1 MTSDS
6 EFSFQPILSVDK
18 ALIIADP
25 WISLILSGQKDW
37 EMRST
42 SASHR
47 GWFGLIWKGLGAVYG
62 VARLVDVKPA
72 QSPEQMIEAFE
83 SHRIPEE
90 MIRSGEV
97 STWNTPW
104 VLADVRRLTTPVRY
118 RHKNG
123 AVTWVNL
130 EEDVS
135 EAIVRQLNASPTL
148 QAPLTA
154 PPAIRSIEQKLDVKI
169 IGEVEITQGNIDNN
183 HIYLGGFFD
192 RFPEDAVGGSNRA
205 AKAPREISVD
215 WGMDIVWTDLDGSKK
230 LFRSRGWIGLFFR
243 INEAKA
249 GDVVVVGETAPYQY
263 QVQLLKR
270 GEQFLA

>member
-1 MTSDS
+1 MMNNSN
-6 EFSFQPILSVDK
+6 PAIGPVLAVGK
-18 ALIIADP
+18 ALVIADP

-62 VARLVDVKPA
+62 VARLVDVKPQ
-72 QSPEQMIEAFE
+72 QSPEQMIEALE
-83 SHRIPEE
+83 HHRIPEE

-97 STWNTPW
+97 ATWNTPW

-130 EEDVS
+130 DDDVS
-135 EAIVRQLNASPTL
+135 EAIVRQLNATHTYP
-148 QAPLTA
+148 APLIA
-154 PPAIRSIEQKLDVKI
+154 PSTPPSITEKRHVKVV
-169 IGEVEITQGNIDNN
+169 GEVKITQGNIDHN
-183 HIYLGGFFD
+183 HIYLRGFFD
-192 RFPEDAVGGSNRA
+192 RFPSDSVGGSNKA

-215 WGMDIVWTDLDGSKK
+215 WGQGSVRTDLDGSKK
-230 LFRSRGWIGLFFR
+230 FFRARGWIGSFFR

-249 GDVVVVGETAPYQY
+249 GDMVTVEETAPYQY
-263 QVQLLKR
+263 RIRLSKR
-270 GEQFLA
+270 GR